1 MSVGGPAPF
10 SGTIRST
17 IRIRYCSNVGP
28 PTRLRMALAWRSQSL
43 ADIGRTAVISSSTLH
58 VRRRSSSGSLEAL
71 NDLHQLSQMAL
82 TKLYSERPNGTPQG
96 LKASRCL

>member
-10 SGTIRST
+10 SGSIHST

-71 NDLHQLSQMAL
+71 TGLHSFPRWPDQAL
-82 TKLYSERPNGTPQG
+82 LRTAEWHPKIVVPDRQ
-96 LKASRCL
+96 